1 MNKLWKKICIIA
13 IVSLV
18 LIVGLGTTLFF
29 TLKPKEE
36 PETKKIEYTVN
47 LEEEALNF
55 IFITDLHLDTSA
67 EDYEFIFEQLK
78 LIKKLAKENEL
89 DFIAIGGD
97 IYNGMVMTGKE
108 DAYALLDSVSLF
120 FKDLEIPVLILK
132 GNHDDNSYCYYY
144 ERDSFYDRNP
154 EYILSPEEF
163 YNHTMKYYEHY
174 ISGYQD
180 NYFYI
185 DFPKKNTRVVCL
197 NSTDYEY
204 IINEENRLEYSG
216 RLDMGYTE
224 KQLKWLVET
233 ALSKPDINYLF
244 LAHDYQ
250 SECNYRKTN
259 HVKSLFSII
268 KSLSNHTAYDNG
280 ILSCDFK
287 SYQSKVIAYLCG
299 HLHADSVF
307 YSNEIDCYVLRVGSA
322 KIEKETLSPM
332 QYSKGLQRYMER
344 EYTEEYY
351 LFDVVSVK
359 QTIVYTQ
366 RIGIGKDTWF
376 VY

>member
-1 MNKLWKKICIIA
+1 MSKLWKKICSIA
-13 IVSLV
+13 GISLI
-18 LIVGLGTTLFF
+18 LIVGIGITLYF
-29 TLKPKEE
+29 TLKQEDPE
-36 PETKKIEYTVN
+36 PKKIEYKVS
-47 LEEEALNF
+47 LEQDALNF
-55 IFITDLHLDTSA
+55 IFITDLHMDTSA
-67 EDYEFIFEQLK
+67 EDYTFIFEQLE
-78 LIKKLAKENEL
+78 LIKKLATENEL

-144 ERDSFYDRNP
+144 ERDSYYDRNP

-163 YNHTMKYYEHY
+163 YNHTMKYYEKY

-204 IINEENRLEYSG
+204 KLNEENKLIYSG

-224 KQLKWLVET
+224 KQLLWLKEK
-233 ALSKPDINYLF
+233 ALNNPNINYLF

-250 SECNYRKTN
+250 SECNYRKSN
-259 HVKSLFSII
+259 NLKALFSLL
-268 KSLSNHTAYDNG
+268 KSLSNHTMYESENFTCNFMD
-280 ILSCDFK
+280 
-287 SYQSKVIAYLCG
+287 YQSKVVAYLCG

-307 YSNEIDCYVLRVGSA
+307 YSNEIDCQVMRVGSA
-322 KIEKETLSPM
+322 KIETEELSAK
-332 QYSKGLQRYMER
+332 QAKKGLQRYMER

-359 QTIVYTQ
+359 QTMVYTQ